1 MWTAH
6 LRRDN
11 LKRSELITFYFT
23 FDLVFLVIPCCCVSR
38 LIIFT
43 TLSPWS
49 GPLFKSDYYLCFL
62 QSFPVYATFSTTVD
76 VRNPA
81 HQDGLVSTR
90 LCQGMGIFFYNS
102 IVICSSA
109 KCYSGICDNSFR
121 WNIFRIR
128 FHYNILHVFKPHW
141 QETTQGHTKNS
152 LLLHIRYN
160 YNFTLLLTIFRFRMI
175 RQVQFF
181 CRFRLRHHFRLMRN
195 PML

>member
-1 MWTAH
+1 MVPSS
-6 LRRDN
+6 N
-11 LKRSELITFYFT
+11 LIITFVFCSP
-23 FDLVFLVIPCCCVSR
+23 FLFMLHLVRKLMSEIQPTRMAWWV
-38 LIIFT
+38 L
-43 TLSPWS
+43 L
-49 GPLFKSDYYLCFL
+49 Y
-62 QSFPVYATFSTTVD
+62 
-76 VRNPA
+76 VREWEF
-81 HQDGLVSTR
+81 
-90 LCQGMGIFFYNS
+90 FFYNS